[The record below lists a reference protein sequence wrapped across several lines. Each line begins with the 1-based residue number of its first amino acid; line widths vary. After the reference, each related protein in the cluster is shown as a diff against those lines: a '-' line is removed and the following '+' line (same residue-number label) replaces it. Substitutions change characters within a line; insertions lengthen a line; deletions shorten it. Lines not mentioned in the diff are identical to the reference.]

1 MRLIHTL
8 SLVLAAATLAGCAR
22 SDRGVVSPAHTT
34 PVGAAAV
41 TVTVEDVGG
50 YALPTFAHLGQLYVE
65 GQQDQAYAIRL
76 TNNSPARVEA
86 VVTVDGRDVVSGQLG
101 NYKKQRGYIIEPF
114 GSIRVDGFRQSLS
127 HVAEF
132 RFSDVAASY
141 GARMGTPQHAGVI
154 GVAVFYEKESRNKK
168 TGPIAVGPGPAPEPE
183 PFPAERSR
191 RDKRGADVATS
202 SPAQEESPSAP
213 PADADFGAVE
223 AEAPMA
229 DGADDAAP
237 TSAARASEGGG
248 FAPPPEPVNQL
259 GTEYGDS
266 VASSVHEVEFKRR
279 KKRKPDELFAIR
291 YDSAAGLR
299 ARGVPLDGGAGPYA
313 APDSAFPGSR

>member
-1 MRLIHTL
+1 MRLTHTL
-8 SLVLAAATLAGCAR
+8 CLLLAAATLTGCAR

-34 PVGAAAV
+34 PVGASAV

-50 YALPTFAHLGQLYVE
+50 YALPTFAHLGELYVQGQNGE
-65 GQQDQAYAIRL
+65 GYAIRL

-101 NYKKQRGYIIEPF
+101 NYNKQRGYIIEPF
-114 GSIRVDGFRQSLS
+114 GSIRIDGFRQSLT

-168 TGPIAVGPGPAPEPE
+168 TGPIAVGPAPAPEP
-183 PFPAERSR
+183 FPGQVGR
-191 RDKRGADVATS
+191 RDKRGADVATA
-202 SPAQEESPSAP
+202 SPAREATPAAAP
-213 PADADFGAVE
+213 PSDADFGAAE
-223 AEAPMA
+223 SEAPMA
-229 DGADDAAP
+229 DDAVAP
-237 TSAARASEGGG
+237 SAARSVEGGGG
-248 FAPPPEPVNQL
+248 FAPPPEPVNEL
-259 GTEYGDS
+259 GTEYGES
-266 VASSVHEVEFKRR
+266 VESSVHEVEFKRR

-299 ARGVPLDGGAGPYA
+299 ARGVPVDGTTGPYS
-313 APDSAFPGSR
+313 APVSAFPGTR